1 MKILGAR
8 RAKSNP
14 RRYPHTYIQKL
25 ASAYRSV
32 HRVRSTTGALHLF
45 FSLSLSNLF
54 SPLYASLAAFDRA
67 RVQPGTRSPRACAR
81 VYIYLGARA
90 RISPCGVC
98 VFPFSSFLKDGPS
111 ANHCLGLSVCVCVCN
126 GARARAF
133 VYSLDGF
140 EGERERERESWRRFS
155 GV

>member
-1 MKILGAR
+1 MKLLGAR

-45 FSLSLSNLF
+45 FSLSPIS
-54 SPLYASLAAFDRA
+54 SPPYMRLLQPSTVCACSRA
-67 RVQPGTRSPRACAR
+67 RVRPVPAR
-81 VYIYLGARA
+81 VCIYLGARA
-90 RISPCGVC
+90 HLPLQSLCFSLFLVFKGWPERESLPASSSP
-98 VFPFSSFLKDGPS
+98 
-111 ANHCLGLSVCVCVCN
+111 CVCVCN

-133 VYSLDGF
+133 VYSFDGF
-140 EGERERERESWRRFS
+140 EGERERESWRRFS